1 MDVTNGV
8 AMAVVVKGIGMCVPE
23 NKVKNEDL
31 PESLQTSDEWIRSHT
46 GIGSRFLASKE
57 DTNTTLGAASSEKAL
72 TAAGINAGM
81 LDLIIFTTT
90 TPTYSGCPSDACLLQ
105 AALGADKAACFDL
118 TAACSGF
125 VYAADTAAA
134 LLERQG
140 WKYALVCSTE
150 ILSRV
155 ADWSDRST
163 CVLFGDGSGSAV
175 LENTA
180 ATGADCGNR
189 GLKTVVLG
197 AVGTGAR
204 SLYIEHGGF
213 IKMDG
218 HAVYNFAVASI
229 ASIIETLMEKESITL
244 DDIDMI
250 VCHQANSRIISAAA
264 KRLSFPI
271 SKFIFNME
279 EYGNTSSA
287 SIPMTLASLE
297 EKGTLK
303 KGMRIIVAGFGSGL
317 TNGGGVIIW

>member
-1 MDVTNGV
+1 
-8 AMAVVVKGIGMCVPE
+8 MAVIVKGIGMSVPK
-23 NKVKNEDL
+23 NKVKNDDL

-46 GIGSRFLASKE
+46 GIGSRFIVSE
-57 DTNTTLGAASSEKAL
+57 EETNTTLGSESAKKAL
-72 TAAGINAGM
+72 SSAGITADM

-90 TPTYSGCPSDACLLQ
+90 TPTYQGCPSDACLIQ
-105 AALGADKAACFDL
+105 AELGADNAACFDL

-125 VYAADTAAA
+125 VYAIDTAAG
-134 LLERQG
+134 LLVRQE

-155 ADWSDRST
+155 SDWSDRAT

-180 ATGADCGNR
+180 VTGFDCGDR
-189 GLKTVVLG
+189 GLKTVILHAEGKG
-197 AVGTGAR
+197 AKA
-204 SLYIEHGGF
+204 LYIDHGGF

-218 HAVYNFAVASI
+218 HAVYNFAVATIVNLIDS
-229 ASIIETLMEKESITL
+229 LMKKESLSL
-244 DDIDMI
+244 DDVDMF

-264 KRLSFPI
+264 KRLSFPL

-279 EYGNTSSA
+279 EYANTSSA

-297 EKGTLK
+297 EKGALK
-303 KGMRIIVAGFGSGL
+303 KGMKIIVAGFGSGL
-317 TNGGGVIIW
+317 TSGGGLIVW